1 MRFPDVNYL
10 PEEHSCWTTIYT
22 RLESMWPFTACKEFL
37 IGYRILVNSG
47 LLKKDRIPNITK
59 ISKFL
64 ESKTGF
70 RLRPAS
76 GLCPARE
83 FLACLAFRVFP
94 CTLYMRH
101 WSRPGHSPEPDLVH
115 EILGH
120 VPMFLNQVCT
130 DRPCFCILQ
139 KCSVDSRFQPKNR
152 AGKFGCNWWRNWTT
166 CKTILVF
173 RARF

>member
-10 PEEHSCWTTIYT
+10 PEEHACWNTIYT
-22 RLESMWPFTACKEFL
+22 RLECMWPFTARVSARSKFL
-37 IGYRILVNSG
+37 QARWRLVTLFVDTLFIACNQFLVGYQILVNSG
-47 LLKKDRIPNITK
+47 LLKKDRIPNISK

-120 VPMFLNQVCT
+120 VPMFLNQVCHV
-130 DRPCFCILQ
+130 F
-139 KCSVDSRFQPKNR
+139 SNKNR
-152 AGKFGCNWWRNWTT
+152 NISSK
-166 CKTILVF
+166 KSESY
-173 RARF
+173 

>member
-10 PEEHSCWTTIYT
+10 PEEHACWNTIYT
-22 RLESMWPFTACKEFL
+22 RLECMWPFTACNEFL
-37 IGYRILVNSG
+37 VGYQVLVNSG
-47 LLKKDRIPNITK
+47 LLKKDRIPNISK

-120 VPMFLNQVCT
+120 VPMFLNQVNSYKT
-130 DRPCFCILQ
+130 RNRV
-139 KCSVDSRFQPKNR
+139 KSSVSPK
-152 AGKFGCNWWRNWTT
+152 K
-166 CKTILVF
+166 
-173 RARF
+173 

>member
-1 MRFPDVNYL
+1 
-10 PEEHSCWTTIYT
+10 
-22 RLESMWPFTACKEFL
+22 MWPFTACNEFL
-37 IGYRILVNSG
+37 VGYQVLVNSG
-47 LLKKDRIPNITK
+47 LLKKDRIPNISK

-120 VPMFLNQVCT
+120 VPMFLNQVNSYKNG
-130 DRPCFCILQ
+130 FENLYLQ
-139 KCSVDSRFQPKNR
+139 TVEFSKFRYSAKSVLRKADSAKNFIPRKFDFFFRNVDLLKISVDSRFQSKNR
-152 AGKFGCNWWRNWTT
+152 T
-166 CKTILVF
+166 C
-173 RARF
+173 

>member
-1 MRFPDVNYL
+1 MRFPDVKYR
-10 PEEHSCWTTIYT
+10 PEENECWSKIFIK
-22 RLESMWPFTACKEFL
+22 LDDMWPRYACKLFIE
-37 IGYRILVNSG
+37 GYKILKSSG
-47 LLKKDRIPNITK
+47 LVTQNEIPNVRLV
-59 ISKFL
+59 SSFV

-101 WSRPGHSPEPDLVH
+101 HSRPGHSPEPDLVH

-120 VPMFLNQVCT
+120 VPMFLIKV
-130 DRPCFCILQ
+130 
-139 KCSVDSRFQPKNR
+139 SV
-152 AGKFGCNWWRNWTT
+152 
-166 CKTILVF
+166 
-173 RARF
+173 